1 MRAFVRYDSKGIIVP
16 TSFVMKTNKPK
27 VGNWVEISSTK
38 SLTGQ
43 PLDSSRASKYLR
55 AFVRYNGKNKIV
67 PGSIVVRANVPTGNW
82 TEITYNLS
90 RPINSILRK
99 INIQG
104 NGNTIPPG
112 STTVST
118 TDGTDFGIVP
128 QNTGSVKTYR
138 IQNTGTEDLE
148 VSSIDIIGADALSFT
163 ISSITLPVTLIP
175 KQEVT
180 FNLNFISATP
190 STKEAT
196 IRVNSNASFNN
207 VYTFA
212 VGAVVNPIVIFN
224 SNSGVGTM
232 VNQVIPEGST
242 EALTAN
248 SFTLADSTFTDWNTE
263 IGGTGT
269 SYADQAQYTIGSE
282 NVTLYAQWF
291 SILNSFITTWQ
302 ISSPKTVGFPL
313 TAVGG
318 ANMTIDWGDGT
329 IETGLGDNPQHSY
342 DAGTYTVTVTG
353 TYDRVHFSNDI
364 NNSSLDIIS
373 IDQWGITQWST
384 MNSAFYDCRNL
395 QGNATDTPDLSNVTD
410 MTYMFYNNNTFN
422 QPIGDWNTSSV
433 TNMSG
438 LFKNTPYNQP
448 LNNWDVSNVLDM
460 GEMFNGASYNQPLD
474 NWNVSSVTD
483 MDAMFQYTGSFN
495 QDISGWDVSNVTNMN
510 NMFQYADSFNQPIG
524 IWNTSSVT
532 RMNSMFASSPSR
544 TSLFNQPIGGWDVSN
559 VTFMANIFNNA
570 DTFNQDIS
578 SWDVSSVT
586 NMTSMF
592 FQAVAFDQPIG
603 NWDVSNVTN
612 MNGMFSGAT
621 SFNQPIG
628 NWNVSSVTDMG
639 FMFYINSS
647 FNQDISIWDTS
658 SVTDMQR
665 MFGSNGSFDQP
676 IGNWNVSNVTNMYLM
691 FYQSPFNQDLNSW
704 NVSNVINMGSM
715 FRDTT
720 AFNKDLSTWSV
731 NGVTSCSSFSQ
742 NTPQWT
748 EPKPTF
754 TNCTP

>member
-16 TSFVMKTNKPK
+16 SSFVMKTNKPK

-90 RPINSILRK
+90 RPVNSILRK

-148 VSSIDIIGADALSFT
+148 VSSIDIIGADALNFT

-291 SILNSFITTWQ
+291 STLTPFITTWQ
-302 ISSPKTVGFPL
+302 IGASNGVQFPL

-329 IETGLGDNPQHSY
+329 IETGLGDNPVHFYSTQGAFNIS
-342 DAGTYTVTVTG
+342 VTG
-353 TYDRVHFSNDI
+353 TYDRVHLRQTNYQELRI
-364 NNSSLDIIS
+364 VS
-373 IDQWGITQWST
+373 IEQWGITQWST
-384 MNSAFYDCRNL
+384 MNSAFYACSNL

-410 MTYMFYNNNTFN
+410 MQYMFNGAPLFTQNINNWDVSN
-422 QPIGDWNTSSV
+422 V
-433 TNMSG
+433 TDMGS
-438 LFKNTPYNQP
+438 LFRDTPYNQP
-448 LNNWDVSNVLDM
+448 LNNWDVSNVTNM
-460 GEMFNGASYNQPLD
+460 SGMFNPSN
-474 NWNVSSVTD
+474 
-483 MDAMFQYTGSFN
+483 YT
-495 QDISGWDVSNVTNMN
+495 T
-510 NMFQYADSFNQPIG
+510 
-524 IWNTSSVT
+524 
-532 RMNSMFASSPSR
+532 
-544 TSLFNQPIGGWDVSN
+544 
-559 VTFMANIFNNA
+559 
-570 DTFNQDIS
+570 TFNQDIS
-578 SWDVSSVT
+578 SWDVSSVI
-586 NMTSMF
+586 NM
-592 FQAVAFDQPIG
+592 A
-603 NWDVSNVTN
+603 
-612 MNGMFSGAT
+612 GMFLS
-621 SFNQPIG
+621 N
-628 NWNVSSVTDMG
+628 DD
-639 FMFYINSS
+639 
-647 FNQDISIWDTS
+647 FNQDIS
-658 SVTDMQR
+658 
-665 MFGSNGSFDQP
+665 
-676 IGNWNVSNVTNMYLM
+676 
-691 FYQSPFNQDLNSW
+691 SW
-704 NVSNVINMGSM
+704 NVSNVQNMYAM
-715 FRDTT
+715 FNASI
-720 AFNKDLSTWSV
+720 AFNQDLSTWDVAKVLDCRLFYQGVNWILPQPNFPVCCGDDSCTYPTTFLTTWQTTVNNETITFPITAVGDTNLTINWGDGVGFSSNSGNNPSYTYATAGTYQILISGSRQSIYDGYFTVNFNNTGSKLNIISIDQWGATPYSTMANAFYGCSNLQGNAIDVPDLSSVTDMSSMFYNATSFNQDLSSWSV
-731 NGVTSCSSFSQ
+731 NGVTSCGNFSQ

>member
-410 MTYMFYNNNTFN
+410 MRYMFYNNNTFN

-510 NMFQYADSFNQPIG
+510 NMFYEAETFNQPIGDWDVSNVLYMNYMFSFTSSFNQPIG
-524 IWNTSSVT
+524 SWDVSSVIGMV
-532 RMNSMFASSPSR
+532 RMFDDNQS
-544 TSLFNQPIGGWDVSN
+544 FNQPIGG
-559 VTFMANIFNNA
+559 
-570 DTFNQDIS
+570 
-578 SWDVSSVT
+578 
-586 NMTSMF
+586 
-592 FQAVAFDQPIG
+592 
-603 NWDVSNVTN
+603 
-612 MNGMFSGAT
+612 
-621 SFNQPIG
+621 
-628 NWNVSSVTDMG
+628 WNVSSVTDMVG
-639 FMFYINSS
+639 MFYGTT
-647 FNQDISIWDTS
+647 FN
-658 SVTDMQR
+658 
-665 MFGSNGSFDQP
+665 QP
-676 IGNWNVSNVTNMYLM
+676 IGDWDVSSVDNMIEMFAGASAFNQPLGNWNLSNVSNM
-691 FYQSPFNQDLNSW
+691 FKLFKTAISYNQDLSSW
-704 NVSNVINMGSM
+704 NVDNVTFCDDFSIG
-715 FRDTT
+715 
-720 AFNKDLSTWSV
+720 A
-731 NGVTSCSSFSQ
+731 SS
-742 NTPQWT
+742 WT
-748 EPKPTF
+748 LPKPNF
-754 TNCTP
+754 PNCTP